1 MEIKSL
7 TNSKVK
13 TWMKYH
19 SKKHRDSDG
28 KFLIEGEHL
37 IQEALKVDCIEIILV
52 RLGISHSFSHPQIV
66 YVSDEVMQK
75 LSKNVSLVDCI
86 AVCHKMK
93 YETLPQ
99 SRVILLD
106 DVQDPGNVGTI
117 IRTAHSF
124 GFDTVYLSKAS
135 ADLYNEKTIRSTQ
148 GAFFHMRVETVDIE
162 EKIIELQQ
170 KDFKVCATALKN
182 AVGLSTIQQANNI
195 AFVFGNEGLGVKSN
209 IMDMCDQ
216 RVFVETSHFESLN
229 VGIAAGICMYSFR
242 K

>member
-1 MEIKSL
+1 MEIKSVS
-7 TNSKVK
+7 NAKVK

-19 SKKHRDSDG
+19 SKKHRDIEH

-37 IQEALKVDCIEIILV
+37 IQEALKSECIETILV
-52 RLGISHSFSHPQIV
+52 RLGVSHSFSHPQIV
-66 YVSDEVMQK
+66 YVSDEVIQK
-75 LSKNVSLVDCI
+75 LSKNISLVDCI
-86 AVCHKMK
+86 AVCHKIK
-93 YETLPQ
+93 YATLPQ
-99 SRVILLD
+99 SRVVLLD

-162 EKIIELQQ
+162 EKIVELQQ
-170 KDFKVCATALKN
+170 NDFKVCATALKN
-182 AVGLSTIQQANNI
+182 AVGLSTIQQVNNI

-209 IMDMCDQ
+209 IMDMCDE
-216 RVFVETSHFESLN
+216 RVFVEMSHFESLN